1 MTMTDPIADL
11 LTTIRNALIV
21 KHDQTEAPSSNQ
33 KIALCR
39 VLRDQGYISHYEVH
53 DSPPGR
59 TLRIFLAYNAEG
71 VPAIT
76 RVRKISKPGRRVYC
90 GADDLKPVLNG
101 LGVAIVSTSKGL
113 LTDAQA
119 RRQRVGGE
127 VLCEVY

>member
-21 KHDQTEAPSSNQ
+21 KHDRTEAPSSSL
-33 KIALCR
+33 KIAVCR
-39 VLRDQGYISHYEVH
+39 VLRDQGYISDYEVF

-59 TLRIFLAYNAEG
+59 TLRIFLAYDGSG

-76 RVRKISKPGRRVYC
+76 KVRKISKPGRRVYR

-101 LGVAIVSTSKGL
+101 LGVAILSTSKGL
-113 LTDAQA
+113 LTDEQA

-127 VLCEVY
+127 LLCEVY

>member
-21 KHDQTEAPSSNQ
+21 KHDQTESPASKQ

-39 VLRDQGYISHYEVH
+39 VLRDQGYISHYEVY

-59 TLRIFLAYNAEG
+59 TLRIFLAYSKEG
-71 VPAIT
+71 VPTIT
-76 RVRKISKPGRRVYC
+76 KVRKISKPGRRIYQ

-101 LGVAIVSTSKGL
+101 LGVAILSTSKGL
-113 LTDAQA
+113 LTDSQA
-119 RRQRVGGE
+119 RSQRVGGE

>member
-21 KHDQTEAPSSNQ
+21 KHDQTEAPASSL

-39 VLRDQGYISHYEVH
+39 VLRDQGYISHYEVY

-59 TLRIFLAYNAEG
+59 TLRIFLAYNGEG
-71 VPAIT
+71 VPTIT
-76 RVRKISKPGRRVYC
+76 KVRRISKPGRRVYR

-101 LGVAIVSTSKGL
+101 LGVAILSTSKGL
-113 LTDAQA
+113 LTDAEA
-119 RRQRVGGE
+119 RSQRVGGE

>member
-1 MTMTDPIADL
+1 MTVTDPIADL

-21 KHDQTEAPSSNQ
+21 KHDRTEAPASKL

-39 VLRDQGYISHYEVH
+39 VLRDQGYINDYEVF

-59 TLRIFLAYNAEG
+59 TLRIFLAYDREG

-76 RVRKISKPGRRVYC
+76 RLRKISKPGRRVYRA
-90 GADDLKPVLNG
+90 ADDLKPVLNG
-101 LGVAIVSTSKGL
+101 LGVAVLSTSQGL

>member
-1 MTMTDPIADL
+1 MTVTDPIADL

-21 KHDQTEAPSSNQ
+21 KHDRTEAPSSKL

-39 VLRDQGYISHYEVH
+39 VLRDQGYISDYEVF

-59 TLRIFLAYNAEG
+59 TLRIFLAYDKEG

-76 RVRKISKPGRRVYC
+76 RLRKISKPGRRVYSA
-90 GADDLKPVLNG
+90 ADDLKPVLNG
-101 LGVAIVSTSKGL
+101 LGVAILSTSQGL

>member
-1 MTMTDPIADL
+1 MTVTDPVADL

-21 KHDQTEAPSSNQ
+21 KHDRTEAPASKL

-39 VLRDQGYISHYEVH
+39 VLRDQGYIASYEVF
-53 DSPPGR
+53 DTPPSR
-59 TLRIFLAYNAEG
+59 TLRIFLSYDNDG

-76 RVRKISKPGRRVYC
+76 KVRKISKPGRRVYA

-113 LTDAQA
+113 MTDVQA
-119 RRQRVGGE
+119 RRQRIGGE

>member
-11 LTTIRNALIV
+11 LTTIRNGLIV
-21 KHDQTEAPSSNQ
+21 KHDQTESPASKQ

-39 VLRDQGYISHYEVH
+39 VLRDQGYISHYEVY

-59 TLRIFLAYNAEG
+59 TLRIFLAYSKEG
-71 VPAIT
+71 VPTIT
-76 RVRKISKPGRRVYC
+76 KVRKISKPGRRIYQ

-101 LGVAIVSTSKGL
+101 LGVAILSTSKGL
-113 LTDAQA
+113 LTDSQA
-119 RRQRVGGE
+119 RSQRVGGE

>member
-21 KHDQTEAPSSNQ
+21 KHDQTESPASKQ

-39 VLRDQGYISHYEVH
+39 VLRDQGYISHYEVC

-59 TLRIFLAYNAEG
+59 TLRIFLAYSKEG
-71 VPAIT
+71 VPTIT
-76 RVRKISKPGRRVYC
+76 KVRKISKPGRRIYR

-101 LGVAIVSTSKGL
+101 LGVAILSTSKGL
-113 LTDAQA
+113 LTDSQA
-119 RRQRVGGE
+119 RSQRVGGE